1 LWAFG
6 FITFFSAFQLFPVIP
21 LHIIELGGTKAQGG
35 FFLAVYTYACAFAAP
50 VTGTLADAL
59 GRKRVLIAASGC
71 FVIFSLLYGVIP
83 HWPLLLAVAVI
94 HGVCWSAILSSSSA
108 IGSELIP
115 ASRRT
120 EGLAWW
126 GLASTAAV
134 SVAPFV
140 GLMVY
145 HFGWFILC
153 AEMAV
158 LSALM
163 IVLATRIHDDH
174 PHRRTSLPPLRQLI
188 DFRVVATA
196 LALFVV
202 SFSYGG
208 ITSYVALLSADRHIV
223 PQSLFFTIFAITIIV
238 TRVIIAPFADRW
250 GALALLYP
258 SLFIIP
264 FALVTLAYSHD
275 ARSLVVAAVLY
286 GIGFGGAYP
295 AFMTYILGH
304 TDDRRRAST
313 FGSVLWAF
321 DTGIGSGS
329 LATGIMV
336 GRLGYERAFLIAGA
350 FSLLSIPIFL
360 GTSRLLSGRRDELRS
375 ASDDFP
381 AD

>member
-6 FITFFSAFQLFPVIP
+6 FITFFSAFQLFPAIP
-21 LHIIELGGTKAQGG
+21 LHIIELGGSKAQGG
-35 FFLAVYTYACAFAAP
+35 FFLAIYTYACAFEAP
-50 VTGTLADAL
+50 LTGTIADAF
-59 GRKRVLIAASGC
+59 GRKRVLIGASAF

-83 HWPLLLAVAVI
+83 QWPLLLVVAVI

-108 IGSELIP
+108 LGSELIP
-115 ASRRT
+115 PSRRT
-120 EGLAWW
+120 EGLAYW

-134 SVAPFV
+134 SIAPFV
-140 GLMVY
+140 GLSVY
-145 HFGWFILC
+145 RYGWFVLC
-153 AEMAV
+153 VEMAV

-163 IVLATRIHDDH
+163 VFLATRIHDE
-174 PHRRTSLPPLRQLI
+174 RTHTTAKLPPLRDLI

-208 ITSYVALLSADRHIV
+208 ITSYVALLSADRHIQ
-223 PQSLFFTIFAITIIV
+223 PQSFFFTVFALTIIV
-238 TRVIIAPFADRW
+238 TRIIISPFADRW

-264 FALVTLAYSHD
+264 FALVTLAY
-275 ARSLVVAAVLY
+275 ARDHMSVGLAAVLY

-304 TDDRRRAST
+304 TDERRRAST

-329 LATGIMV
+329 LATGLMV
-336 GRLGYERAFLIAGA
+336 QRLGYERAFLIAGA
-350 FSLLSIPIFL
+350 FSILSIPIFL
-360 GTSRLLSGRRDELRS
+360 MTSRLLKRES
-375 ASDDFP
+375 
-381 AD
+381 